1 LIKIN
6 LKETIRKWL
15 PLIGI
20 VSIIVIIIGIIFHSS
35 FPQIIS
41 SIIVSV
47 LLISSA
53 MFFRS
58 VGRDRERGKD
68 SSDASKPD
76 HEIK

>member
-6 LKETIRKWL
+6 LKEIIQKWI
-15 PLIGI
+15 PIFGI
-20 VSIIVIIIGIIFHSS
+20 VSIIVVIIGIIFQSS

-47 LLISSA
+47 LLIFSA

-58 VGRDRERGKD
+58 VGRDRESGKN
-68 SSDASKPD
+68 SSNTSKSDP
-76 HEIK
+76 EIK